1 MQKKGLIGSA
11 FAMGVLSLAMSSA
24 WAQEAPK
31 LTAEESRTFVRQVV
45 RRAGGKVPVVGLT
58 GTGGAGAVRGVEGEF
73 RQTACAW
80 FQAGDAIHRGGRVHG
95 RLDALQKRAF

>member
-31 LTAEESRTFVRQVV
+31 LTAEEMEKGKQIYFERC
-45 RRAGGKVPVVGLT
+45 AGCHGVLRKGATGK
-58 GTGGAGAVRGVEGEF
+58 
-73 RQTACAW
+73 
-80 FQAGDAIHRGGRVHG
+80 
-95 RLDALQKRAF
+95 